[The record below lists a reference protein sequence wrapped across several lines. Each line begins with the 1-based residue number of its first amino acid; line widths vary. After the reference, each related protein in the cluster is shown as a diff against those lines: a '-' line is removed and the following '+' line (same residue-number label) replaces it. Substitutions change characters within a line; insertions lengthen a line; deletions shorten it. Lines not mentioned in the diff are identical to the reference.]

1 MANLQAI
8 AADGLTI
15 IYLLAEGTGTD
26 LDPYVSKFKLV
37 DQNLLATEAT
47 LAAIA
52 NSIPEFS
59 FDTGRLAVAT
69 GLNQPLTLT
78 ELQGLVIKTEDQN
91 LVAFGDLFAWEG
103 DRLKVKT
110 ELAQPLTIAQLQELI
125 VKTQE
130 QVPLDISTLATKANQ
145 ETTNTQIGAKDE
157 TPPATDTGTSGLNG
171 LLKRL
176 AQRVTALIGL
186 IGEVQTNPTQ
196 FTVLDRLKA
205 IVTALGAVTLAS
217 ESGFLTYRNT
227 ALSSTPQSVK
237 ASAGSLMGWNFINT
251 NTVPIYVKFFNIT
264 AGSVVVGTS
273 PVVLTILV
281 PPGDGITPGMFLLEP
296 GLVPFEV
303 FSNAISIA
311 AVTGLADNSTTAPT
325 TPIHISVR
333 YK

>member
-37 DQNLLATEAT
+37 DQDLLASEAT

-52 NSIPEFS
+52 NAMPEFV
-59 FDTGRLAVAT
+59 FDSGRLAVAT
-69 GLNQPLTLT
+69 GLNQPLTL
-78 ELQGLVIKTEDQN
+78 
-91 LVAFGDLFAWEG
+91 
-103 DRLKVKT
+103 
-110 ELAQPLTIAQLQELI
+110 AQLQELT

-130 QVPLDISTLATKANQ
+130 QLPLDLSILATKANQ
-145 ETTNTQIGAKDE
+145 ETTNTQIGVNDE
-157 TPPATDTGTSGLNG
+157 SPPETDTGTSGLNG

-176 AQRVTALIGL
+176 AQRLTSLIGL
-186 IGEVQTNPTQ
+186 IGEVQSSPTQ

-205 IVTALGAVTLAS
+205 IATGLGAVTLAS

-237 ASAGSLMGWNFINT
+237 ASAGSVMGWNFINA
-251 NTVPIYVKFFNIT
+251 NTVPIYVKFFNI
-264 AGSVVVGTS
+264 ASGSVTVGTS
-273 PVVLTILV
+273 PITLTILV
-281 PPGDGITPGMFLLEP
+281 PPGDGVTPGMFLLEP
-296 GLVPFEV
+296 SLVPFEV

-325 TPIHISVR
+325 SPIHVSVR